1 VKVHT
6 NVTQANGVIS
16 LTVQVTFVG
25 DMTDTNDQALIAALG
40 DPEVNIAGMFTDPS
54 DPTFT
59 FQMPTTELYTGVTT
73 QLSSKVARFM
83 LALPASSNPNQP
95 CPRQGPLDVITP
107 NPARAAKVWQG
118 QVLTMITAAMSAL
131 RAKTLVPAIPDA
143 TV

>member
-40 DPEVNIAGMFTDPS
+40 EPEVNIAGMFTDPS

-59 FQMPTTELYTGVTT
+59 FHMPTTELYTGVTT
-73 QLSSKVARFM
+73 QL
-83 LALPASSNPNQP
+83 
-95 CPRQGPLDVITP
+95 
-107 NPARAAKVWQG
+107 
-118 QVLTMITAAMSAL
+118 
-131 RAKTLVPAIPDA
+131 
-143 TV
+143 